1 MTKEITLDELIE
13 KLLNF
18 NFYSQAVWMG
28 FKRAQAGSCLNQS
41 LSALATDLSCMGHP
55 SCAQASSLA

>member
-1 MTKEITLDELIE
+1 LIE

-28 FKRAQAGSCLNQS
+28 FERAQAGSCLNQS
-41 LSALATDLSCMGHP
+41 LSALATDLSSMGHP
-55 SCAQASSLA
+55 SYAQASSLA